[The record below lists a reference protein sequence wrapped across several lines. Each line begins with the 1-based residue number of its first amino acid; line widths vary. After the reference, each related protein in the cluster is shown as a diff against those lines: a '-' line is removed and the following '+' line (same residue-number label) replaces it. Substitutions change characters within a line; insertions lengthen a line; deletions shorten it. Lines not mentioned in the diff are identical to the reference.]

1 MKTKKLNRNK
11 RRHTYS
17 NKNKNKNMKGGLL
30 RMNPDIELINT
41 HICKI
46 TEGSDKTTPGME
58 VFDCISETFILNP
71 QTVGYIQQKFKKIQN
86 NWFKFVVFHNDD
98 KYYISLITG
107 AHVNK
112 HSVCMLKGLLDVTEI
127 NNQYVDLRE
136 AYNNLIAF
144 KKNNTYQDIMENEEL
159 KTEFT
164 TLIDNLNLQ
173 INKDINCMPV
183 LAAGS
188 GTVNDDN
195 SICINDKS
203 GHYKPTPKSMELA
216 KLVFEETTGLTIIV
230 TPKANKEDLILK
242 YGKNYKN
249 YTGICL

>member
-11 RRHTYS
+11 RRNTYS
-17 NKNKNKNMKGGLL
+17 NKNKNMKGGLL
-30 RMNPDIELINT
+30 RMNPDIELVNT

-46 TEGSDKTTPGME
+46 AEGSDKTTPGME
-58 VFDCISETFILNP
+58 VFECISETFILNP
-71 QTVGYIQQKFKKIQN
+71 QTVGYMQQKFKKSQN
-86 NWFKFVVFHNDD
+86 DWFKFVVFHNDD

-107 AHVNK
+107 ANVNK

-127 NNQYVDLRE
+127 NNEYIDLRE
-136 AYNNLIAF
+136 AYNKLIAF

-203 GHYKPTPKSMELA
+203 GHYKPTPKSMQLA
-216 KLVFEETTGLTIIV
+216 KTVFEETTGLTIIV
-230 TPKANKEDLILK
+230 TTKANKEDLKLK
-242 YGKNYKN
+242 YGKDYKN

>member
-11 RRHTYS
+11 RNVYS
-17 NKNKNKNMKGGLL
+17 NKTKKGGLL
-30 RMNPDIELINT
+30 RMHPNIELVNT

-46 TEGSDKTTPGME
+46 AEGSDKTTPAME
-58 VFDCISETFILNP
+58 VFECISETFIL
-71 QTVGYIQQKFKKIQN
+71 TSLTDGYMKDIFKKSKDD
-86 NWFKFVVFHNDD
+86 WFKFVIFHNDD

-112 HSVCMLKGLLDVTEI
+112 HSVCMLKGLLDVTEQ
-127 NNQYVDLRE
+127 NNEYSDLRE
-136 AYNNLIAF
+136 SYNNLIAF
-144 KKNNTYQDIMENEEL
+144 KKNNTYFDIIKNEEL
-159 KTEFT
+159 KIEFD

-173 INKDINCMPV
+173 IKKDINCMPV

-188 GTVNDDN
+188 GTVNDDD

-216 KLVFEETTGLTIIV
+216 KLVFEEATKSTVIV
-230 TPKANKEDLILK
+230 TTKANKEDLKLK